1 MATLSP
7 EQLDELVLHLVIRR
21 SYAKKGSDEY
31 NALGEALRKITA
43 QYPDAD
49 HLVEEHISNMGVDV
63 WEDKD

>member
-21 SYAKKGSDEY
+21 SYAKEGSKEAKAAVA
-31 NALGEALRKITA
+31 ALEKVMA
-43 QYPDAD
+43 QYPEAQ
-49 HLVEEHISNMGVDV
+49 HLAEEHVANMGVDV